1 MSEVAKQNENTSIA
15 MQKGE
20 AWKNMGIGIYN
31 TEISINAKVAK
42 AISSIEKPTTI
53 EDVVKAEA
61 KLKELTS
68 VKNEVVAERKAITT
82 RLDAVGS
89 RLMEPEKNMETAINE
104 LKAAIIPIKKE
115 HEKKE
120 QEKQKREYEKKEL
133 KERILTLL
141 NNKDLEFKTFIN
153 GRVNYAYTYA
163 LEHDFK
169 PEEIEEYL
177 SAWSSKYDSKQFNI
191 VLPGYSPSL
200 LSQEEV
206 NQILNENFKQNPDQY
221 LQMYVI
227 ELKKK
232 FIDYSVAYN
241 NKKQALELA
250 AKEEEEKQKALIEDA
265 ANKEAAI
272 QIEAVSEVLDVTV
285 AGPEIKALKKSYE
298 VDMPETVESVI
309 MIMAAFTAN
318 LQLCMPKLKVTK
330 WFKFTP
336 DQAATALSKVKC
348 DDNNFAPKG
357 ITFKEVEKL

>member
-1 MSEVAKQNENTSIA
+1 MSEVVKQNENTSIA
-15 MQKGE
+15 NQKGE
-20 AWKNMGIGIYN
+20 AWKNMGIGIFY
-31 TEISINAKVAK
+31 TEVSINAKAQK
-42 AISSIEKPTTI
+42 AIASIEKPTTI
-53 EDVVKAEA
+53 EDVLNAEA
-61 KLKELTS
+61 KLKELTG
-68 VKNEVVAERKAITT
+68 VKNEIITYRKAITT
-82 RLDAVGS
+82 RLDAVSS
-89 RLMEPEKNMETAINE
+89 RLMEPEKNMDAAIND
-104 LKAAIIPIKKE
+104 LKSAIIPIKKE

-169 PEEIEEYL
+169 PEEIEEYIK
-177 SAWSSKYDSKQFNI
+177 ACSSKYDTKQFNI
-191 VLPGYSPSL
+191 IFPGYSSSL

-206 NQILNENFKQNPDQY
+206 NQVLADNFKQNPDQY
-221 LQMYVI
+221 VELYVN
-227 ELKKK
+227 ELRRK

-250 AKEEEEKQKALIEDA
+250 AKEEEEKQKALIEEA
-265 ANKEAAI
+265 SNKEAAI
-272 QIEAVSEVLDVTV
+272 QIESVSEVLDVTV
-285 AGPEIKALKKSYE
+285 VGNDIKALKKSYE
-298 VDMPETVESVI
+298 VDMPETIESVI
-309 MIMAAFTAN
+309 MIMSAFTAN
-318 LQLCMPKLKVTK
+318 IQLCMPKLKVTK

-336 DQAATALSKVKC
+336 DQAATALAKVKC